1 MRIKGKKTVFSR
13 YLIFLCKNFVTIAKS
28 ICFQARRNRWYTGDT
43 SPQLFEIICH
53 FQKYKIKVCRTNGSK
68 DTANCLFWA
77 KCQLGKDDLHQN
89 TTLHLL
95 WQVRVRVRA
104 ILLFVAE
111 KNYRCLHNFL
121 RRSAGPETKI
131 KLHRLTKSKYL

>member
-1 MRIKGKKTVFSR
+1 MGGTLETR
-13 YLIFLCKNFVTIAKS
+13 LHNFL
-28 ICFQARRNRWYTGDT
+28 G
-43 SPQLFEIICH
+43 IICH
-53 FQKYKIKVCRTNGSK
+53 FQKYKVKVCRTNGSK

-111 KNYRCLHNFL
+111 KIYRCLHNFL
-121 RRSAGPETKI
+121 RRSAGPELYMI
-131 KLHRLTKSKYL
+131 CLGR